1 MAQPVLTVAPDR
13 EEAELLARLAEAR
26 KMIRHAI
33 IAAGL
38 DPGIAA
44 GACAELAG
52 EYAAAFAATRDL
64 PSEMLLETV
73 AEMVRWRR
81 ASVRDVPWLDA
92 A

>member
-1 MAQPVLTVAPDR
+1 MAQPVLVVAPDR

-64 PSEMLLETV
+64 PSEMLLEMV